1 MQNTS
6 MGNKIQFFFFFKF
19 TNKETNTASS
29 LFKNSISYNPSF
41 KQDTQPIIKKRAKLA
56 LFYLLAI

>member
-1 MQNTS
+1 
-6 MGNKIQFFFFFKF
+6 MGNKIQFFFFKF